1 MGFRFHSRDK
11 SRAASPFATSLL
23 LLALFGHA
31 FVVSA
36 THFHRVRVAGGASA
50 SVCVGERGEAG
61 QSPASGSHAE
71 CLLCRLQRNYVSDLQ
86 HTTPSISAPESRPAG
101 RLSARAASVST
112 AHFLAPSGRAPPS
125 A

>member
-1 MGFRFHSRDK
+1 L
-11 SRAASPFATSLL
+11 ATSLL

-36 THFHRVRVAGGASA
+36 THFHRVPLADGASA
-50 SVCVGERGEAG
+50 SAGVGERGEAG
-61 QSPASGSHAE
+61 QSPASGGHAE

-86 HTTPSISAPESRPAG
+86 HTTPVVVAPERQPQGHLGPRAFSP
-101 RLSARAASVST
+101 SA
-112 AHFLAPSGRAPPS
+112 AHFLAPTGRAPPH

>member
-1 MGFRFHSRDK
+1 L
-11 SRAASPFATSLL
+11 ATSLL

-36 THFHRVRVAGGASA
+36 THLHRVPLADGASA
-50 SVCVGERGEAG
+50 SAGVGERGEAE

-86 HTTPSISAPESRPAG
+86 HTTPEIAAPERQSQGRPGSRA
-101 RLSARAASVST
+101 VST
-112 AHFLAPSGRAPPS
+112 SSAHFLAPSGRGPPH